1 MIETPRIIQTTAQLT
16 AVIHLT
22 IPKDEIQNVMGPG
35 LGELMSTIAAQGIK
49 PAGPWFD
56 HHFKIADDSWDF
68 EICVP
73 VRTPVAA
80 AGRVKPGQRPA
91 MKVAQTVYHGPYEGL
106 GDAWGEFL
114 EWIKSN
120 GHSPAQDLYQCYVA
134 GPESS
139 PDPAKWRTELTK
151 PLAN

>member
-35 LGELMSTIAAQGIK
+35 LAELMSTIATQGIK

-56 HHFKIADDSWDF
+56 HHFKIADDSWDS

-73 VRTPVAA
+73 VRTRVAA

-91 MKVAQTVYHGPYEGL
+91 MTVAHTGYHGPYAGC
-106 GDAWGEFL
+106 GDAWRAFL
-114 EWIKSN
+114 DWI
-120 GHSPAQDLYQCYVA
+120 
-134 GPESS
+134 
-139 PDPAKWRTELTK
+139 
-151 PLAN
+151 

>member
-1 MIETPRIIQTTAQLT
+1 MIDPPRITQTTAQLS

-56 HHFKIADDSWDF
+56 HHFKIMDDSWDF

-73 VRTPVAA
+73 VGKPVAA

-91 MKVAQTVYHGPYEGL
+91 MKAAQTVYHGPYEGL
-106 GDAWGEFL
+106 GEAWGEFL
-114 EWIKSN
+114 DWIKAN

-151 PLAN
+151 PLAS

>member
-1 MIETPRIIQTTAQLT
+1 MIETPRIVQIPAQHA

-35 LGELMSTIAAQGIK
+35 LGELMATIAAQGIK

-56 HHFKIADDSWDF
+56 HHFMIADDSWDF

-73 VRTPVAA
+73 VNAPVVAS
-80 AGRVKPGQRPA
+80 GRVKPGQRPA
-91 MKVAQTVYHGPYEGL
+91 MKVVQTVYHGPYEGL
-106 GDAWGEFL
+106 GEAWGQFL
-114 EWIKSN
+114 EWMTAN
-120 GHSPAQDLYQCYVA
+120 GHSPALDLYQCYVA
-134 GPESS
+134 GSESS

-151 PLAN
+151 TLKS

>member
-1 MIETPRIIQTTAQLT
+1 MLETPRIIQTTTQLT

-35 LGELMSTIAAQGIK
+35 IGKLMATIAAQGIK
-49 PAGPWFD
+49 PAGAWFD
-56 HHFKIADDSWDF
+56 HHLKMADDSWDF
-68 EICVP
+68 EISVP
-73 VRTPVAA
+73 VSAPVVA
-80 AGRVKPGQRPA
+80 AGRVKPSQRPA

-106 GDAWGEFL
+106 GEAWGEFL
-114 EWIKSN
+114 DWITAN

-139 PDPAKWRTELTK
+139 PDPANWRTELTK
-151 PLAN
+151 PLDS